1 MQQTVWCNIRYSEY
15 IGKCKKVQRV
25 SLKHIVVHLPC
36 VLSVIQV
43 FNTSIASYSICYL
56 NEKLTVWIEIQS
68 VTDSLHSPLFL
79 RIGRF
84 ERVENAKVL
93 CIILHEMSTT
103 RAEPNV
109 RSRSVWL
116 VWKNGELGSRIGS
129 HPKCWDH
136 RLEQCEPMIFP
147 HFSSRSEN
155 RFDLFEPSRVFLL
168 ISIYNHKNWRK
179 KKLTNNITI

>member
-1 MQQTVWCNIRYSEY
+1 M
-15 IGKCKKVQRV
+15 
-25 SLKHIVVHLPC
+25 
-36 VLSVIQV
+36 

-68 VTDSLHSPLFL
+68 VTDSLYSPLFTGSVDSREL
-79 RIGRF
+79 KMQRF
-84 ERVENAKVL
+84 FENAKVL

-129 HPKCWDH
+129 RIGSHPKC
-136 RLEQCEPMIFP
+136 
-147 HFSSRSEN
+147 
-155 RFDLFEPSRVFLL
+155 
-168 ISIYNHKNWRK
+168 
-179 KKLTNNITI
+179 